1 MIPLYYKKKDK
12 VFEINGKETDID
24 KISYGLIL
32 TKEGLFSVLNTNGYS
47 IIRPAEKELEQFDSI
62 KESTFYTYPTIS
74 FELYTMALKFLRQ
87 VYKEHKSEGAL
98 LLILNRTKPL
108 SEQKYKIY
116 IPKQTVSSASV
127 DYSIDYKELEKD
139 EFLAGSIHSHPDFDA
154 FQSGVDHEDEFTFDG
169 VHLTFGHI
177 DKTIPD
183 IHGRIVLGG
192 KSYDAE
198 NLIEI
203 SPETKIEIP
212 EDWLKKVEKPSYSVR
227 GYLTGYDD
235 NAWPYEQNNWRNY
248 QHQPNIFNMSL
259 KDLINSMKPID
270 VVNQKNTYKLQS
282 II

>member
-1 MIPLYYKKKDK
+1 MIRRPPRS
-12 VFEINGKETDID
+12 T
-24 KISYGLIL
+24 
-32 TKEGLFSVLNTNGYS
+32 LF
-47 IIRPAEKELEQFDSI
+47 P
-62 KESTFYTYPTIS
+62 YTTLFRS
-74 FELYTMALKFLRQ
+74 
-87 VYKEHKSEGAL
+87 
-98 LLILNRTKPL
+98 
-108 SEQKYKIY
+108 QKYKIY

-203 SPETKIEIP
+203 SPETKIEIDRKSTRLNSSHIP
-212 EDWLKKVEKPSYSVR
+212 LSRMPSS
-227 GYLTGYDD
+227 
-235 NAWPYEQNNWRNY
+235 A
-248 QHQPNIFNMSL
+248 
-259 KDLINSMKPID
+259 
-270 VVNQKNTYKLQS
+270 
-282 II
+282 